1 MLLVM
6 LLVKNVKLV
15 LNVRD
20 VSLVK
25 DIPLVIHHAILLV
38 IHHVIHHVIH
48 LLVQHNSKNL
58 IFYKKYYI
66 IYIESE
72 REIKNSL
79 THILGCSVKVS
90 AAVSKTVGL
99 GSNPNTPAI

>member
-38 IHHVIHHVIH
+38 TLHVIR
-48 LLVQHNSKNL
+48 LLVQNNSKNL
-58 IFYKKYYI
+58 IFYKNYYI

-72 REIKNSL
+72 REIKTLSL
-79 THILGCSVKVS
+79 IYWGV
-90 AAVSKTVGL
+90 A
-99 GSNPNTPAI
+99 